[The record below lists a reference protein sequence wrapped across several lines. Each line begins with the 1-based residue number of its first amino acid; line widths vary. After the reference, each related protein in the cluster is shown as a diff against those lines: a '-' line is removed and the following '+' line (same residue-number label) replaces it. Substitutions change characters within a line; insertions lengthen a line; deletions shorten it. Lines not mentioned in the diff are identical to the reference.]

1 MNVAKK
7 IACSTIYFLNKK
19 QKREFKKTEKC
30 FSAPAEKNV
39 FFILLPA
46 SEDKQVLVLQFAD
59 RDQLIILFV
68 CRV

>member
-1 MNVAKK
+1 MTGNFGQMNVAKK

-39 FFILLPA
+39 FFYFTSSI
-46 SEDKQVLVLQFAD
+46 
-59 RDQLIILFV
+59 
-68 CRV
+68 